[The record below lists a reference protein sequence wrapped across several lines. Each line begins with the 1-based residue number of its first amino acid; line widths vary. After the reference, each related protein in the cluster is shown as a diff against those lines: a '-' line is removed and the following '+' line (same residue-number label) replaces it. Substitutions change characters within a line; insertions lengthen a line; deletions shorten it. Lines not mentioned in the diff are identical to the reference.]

1 MISEDSI
8 SETDQQIQTFLKN
21 LTNALTTRKAK
32 NIEGYFDPKFSFRGC
47 LDIFS
52 LNGLIYRLEN
62 IPKSKQAKFFCETW
76 HWADEGIRMVVHSEG
91 LGQISKMPMELL
103 LNSDKRVLISGASV
117 HCKRKQFVNV
127 AALTETPFEY
137 RSAP

>member
-32 NIEGYFDPKFSFRGC
+32 NIEG
-47 LDIFS
+47 
-52 LNGLIYRLEN
+52 
-62 IPKSKQAKFFCETW
+62 
-76 HWADEGIRMVVHSEG
+76 EG